1 MHWLLINATYQFWS
15 WHSSKHN
22 SPKSRNHSG
31 TTPRM
36 ERSHTRRSRYS
47 YVERKSLSHFVYQF
61 SHLLQTFMYIYIY
74 IFLEFVIYP
83 SFFTMNIIWWEI
95 LFLQITIFYPFLKR
109 IFTKRIKTFKF
120 LFIFLLYMINIKNTW
135 NMM

>member
-22 SPKSRNHSG
+22 
-31 TTPRM
+31 
-36 ERSHTRRSRYS
+36 RRSR
-47 YVERKSLSHFVYQF
+47 EIIRA
-61 SHLLQTFMYIYIY
+61 LLQEWKDRIQGDLVILMLSANHYPILYINFHTFFKLSCIYIYIY
-74 IFLEFVIYP
+74 LEFVIYP

>member
-1 MHWLLINATYQFWS
+1 MPRTSFGLDIRPNIIAEVEKSFGHYSKNGKIAYKAISLFLCWAQITIPFCIS
-15 WHSSKHN
+15 IFTPSSNFH
-22 SPKSRNHSG
+22 
-31 TTPRM
+31 
-36 ERSHTRRSRYS
+36 
-47 YVERKSLSHFVYQF
+47 V
-61 SHLLQTFMYIYIY
+61 YIYIY
-74 IFLEFVIYP
+74 LEFVIYP

-109 IFTKRIKTFKF
+109 IFMKRIKTFKF